1 MQYLPHW
8 RKTIIAATVLHI
20 FAISAFSTIW
30 DSSTENQEEEPLE
43 AVEWVDADVLE
54 ESADSVEEQQPA
66 VSQNDESISKFEFPP
81 LIIPPLP
88 EIPTYVEPTPPPPP
102 VETKSRPEIKSQ
114 VTTKNDV
121 EENLGKEQT
130 DDTTDDSHKKVKV
143 ISKVYPKDIIKEL
156 LEAGIISRSE
166 KIQSGTVLVQVLIG
180 VDGRVKKTEIK
191 RGGGYDERG
200 NIINTLIEMAASRWV
215 FEPYLDDDNKPKEM
229 PTQIEFKP
237 EDF

>member
-1 MQYLPHW
+1 MIHAL
-8 RKTIIAATVLHI
+8 
-20 FAISAFSTIW
+20 AIYTFSMMW
-30 DSSTENQEEEPLE
+30 DSSAEKLEEEPIE
-43 AVEWVDADVLE
+43 AVDWVDADVLE
-54 ESADSVEEQQPA
+54 ETADIVEEQQPETP
-66 VSQNDESISKFEFPP
+66 QNNEPASTSEFPP

-88 EIPTYVEPTPPPPP
+88 EIPTYTEPTPPPP
-102 VETKSRPEIKSQ
+102 VETPPKAEIKPQ
-114 VTTKNDV
+114 TTVKTVSNEI
-121 EENLGKEQT
+121 EENLGKDKTDQPA
-130 DDTTDDSHKKVKV
+130 DDTRKKVKV
-143 ISKVYPKDIIKEL
+143 ISKVYPKDIINEL
-156 LEAGIISRSE
+156 LELGLITRSE
-166 KIQSGTVLVQVLIG
+166 KLQSGTVLVQVIIG

>member
-8 RKTIIAATVLHI
+8 RRTIIAVVMIHALAMSV
-20 FAISAFSTIW
+20 FSMLW
-30 DSSTENQEEEPLE
+30 DSSTEKQEEEPLE

-54 ESADSVEEQQPA
+54 EPADLVEEQQPEVPQNNEPA
-66 VSQNDESISKFEFPP
+66 PVSEFPP

-88 EIPTYVEPTPPPPP
+88 EIPTYTEPTPQPL
-102 VETKSRPEIKSQ
+102 VETPPKPEIKPQ
-114 VTTKNDV
+114 IVAKNDI
-121 EENLGKEQT
+121 EENLGKEKV
-130 DDTTDDSHKKVKV
+130 DKNDEDVHKKVKV

-156 LEAGIISRSE
+156 LELRIISRPE
-166 KIQSGTVLVQVLIG
+166 KIQSGTVLVQVVIG
-180 VDGRVKKTEIK
+180 VDGRVKKAEIK